1 MSVKEEIPQELQE
14 HPAYWKKKCP
24 HCRGILLNHDD
35 SLRMCPICLGGSGE
49 VYFFSDESEVR
60 AKCPRRVMMEAGG
73 YDPGRRCPP
82 GCIHCHGHSTV
93 PSEDVDVWWVVL
105 DGLGFEARPHR
116 RLGKWEMGLYVGE
129 IATYWGDGG
138 VGETLLEA
146 LIETV
151 KKVGRA

>member
-1 MSVKEEIPQELQE
+1 MVAPEVTPETQQE
-14 HPAYWKKKCP
+14 HPAHWKKKCP
-24 HCRGILLNHDD
+24 DCSGAGHISYGKTYG
-35 SLRMCPICLGGSGE
+35 SFPCPSCGGSGE
-49 VYFFSDESEVR
+49 VFVFPREVR
-60 AKCPRRVMMEAGG
+60 EKCPRRVMMEDAG

-116 RLGKWEMGLYVGE
+116 RLGKWEMSLYVGE
-129 IATYWGDGG
+129 ISTYWGDGG